1 MRNCYQPMTPF
12 VLLAIISRILC
23 MKSVAI
29 LFFVRSNSATDVRV
43 CMVHASVYAVMCV
56 RARKHPCP
64 PACHMLS
71 VFYMRYAFCIRCKS
85 MPYASYV
92 CAFDFVLACV
102 PFY

>member
-1 MRNCYQPMTPF
+1 MHGACE
-12 VLLAIISRILC
+12 
-23 MKSVAI
+23 
-29 LFFVRSNSATDVRV
+29 
-43 CMVHASVYAVMCV
+43 CV
-56 RARKHPCP
+56 RGYVCARAETPM
-64 PACHMLS
+64 PASLSYQHMLS